1 MPDFVDIELTA
12 ELLDMKTGGTVHVV
26 ITGSNEEQ
34 VVGAYKRLKELII
47 ERGRK

>member
-1 MPDFVDIELTA
+1 MQDITDIELTA

-26 ITGSNEEQ
+26 ITGSSEKQ

-47 ERGRK
+47 EGGKK